1 VSSTA
6 DDIRAT
12 AQDLAADAHRI
23 EEIELAKG
31 HLDVDDPRMTD
42 LSAESE
48 RIARRM
54 VPKTVAERELVDEA
68 GAP

>member
-1 VSSTA
+1 VSTA

-12 AQDLAADAHRI
+12 AEDLAADAQRI

-31 HLDVDDPRMTD
+31 HLDVDDPRMME

-68 GAP
+68 AAP